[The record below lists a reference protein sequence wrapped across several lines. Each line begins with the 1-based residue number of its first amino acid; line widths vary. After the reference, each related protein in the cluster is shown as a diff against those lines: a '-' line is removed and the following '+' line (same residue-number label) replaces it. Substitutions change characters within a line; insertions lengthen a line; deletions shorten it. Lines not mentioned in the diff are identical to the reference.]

1 MPRVC
6 TALAF
11 AALIPITAQA
21 EPINISLY
29 SSSGGFHDATGV
41 TTGSSTIDL
50 GALTLN
56 GGSTTTFYVSGLE
69 LSRNYAV
76 DFTLNGSLDEFRVE
90 LFDPSGNANDAIDD
104 GASPAP
110 DGYSVS
116 NNVDGLSFAQDAG
129 LARSAL
135 FAGGGAIVTADE
147 VTHRGDILLF
157 SGLSGAEDARV
168 TFGLR
173 NRGSNGFLL
182 QITALGGM
190 AEAPEPASMLLLG
203 TGLAGLAAARR
214 RLAQRRA

>member
-29 SSSGGFHDATGV
+29 SPSGGFHDATGV

-50 GALTLN
+50 GALSLN
-56 GGSTTTFYVSGLE
+56 GGSTTTFFISGLQPGT
-69 LSRNYAV
+69 NYTV
-76 DFTLNGSLDEFRVE
+76 DLGLRGSLDEFRVE
-90 LFDPSGNANDAIDD
+90 LFDPSGDANDTLDD
-104 GASPAP
+104 GDGAP
-110 DGYSVS
+110 EGYSRS
-116 NNVDGLSFAQDAG
+116 NNVDGLSFAQEAG
-129 LARSAL
+129 LDRSAL
-135 FAGGGAIVTADE
+135 FAGGGAMVTADE
-147 VTHRGDILLF
+147 MTHRGDILLF
-157 SGLSGAEDARV
+157 SGLSGADDARV

-173 NRGSNGFLL
+173 NHGTGGFLL

-190 AEAPEPASMLLLG
+190 AEAPEPATMLLLG

-214 RLAQRRA
+214 RFAKRRA